1 MAPNLQENP
10 LGAGGNKAAPDAFSS
25 SAVLPFRMNPRRP
38 ELRAPLAAL
47 LALLALVR
55 PRPARA
61 EDSAMYLFQDYQE
74 SSGRI
79 GVKSS
84 TAQIDQDI
92 GTDLHL
98 SLGGVTDTIVGA
110 TPTGQPAPAG
120 RDQVILSELH
130 DYRKAWNG
138 QFSDQIAHTN
148 VGVGFSR
155 SLEHDYVS
163 NGYSLNTVTD
173 FNQKNTTLLLGV
185 AATDN
190 NVQVTFEPAWFRK
203 HTADGIVGVT
213 QLLDPHTSVT
223 FDFTFDRSTGYLS
236 EPYKLVQDDIQ
247 VLPGLFVPHT
257 YGENRPW
264 IRDKGIA
271 LLSVTHD
278 FASLH
283 GALEASYRFY
293 ADTYGIV
300 GHTLDLAWYQHI
312 GDKVIV
318 RPGLRGYQQS
328 AADFYYYNLDATSI
342 VPVAIPNPTSPH
354 YSSDARLS
362 ALESFDASLKVI
374 WTVTA
379 WLQVEGGVESYRNRG
394 TDGVTPQSAYYR
406 AAISSVGAKFSW

>member
-1 MAPNLQENP
+1 
-10 LGAGGNKAAPDAFSS
+10 
-25 SAVLPFRMNPRRP
+25 MNPRLF
-38 ELRAPLAAL
+38 ELRAPWAVL
-47 LALLALVR
+47 LTILALVR

-61 EDSAMYLFQDYQE
+61 EDSATYLFQDYQE
-74 SSGRI
+74 ANGRI

-84 TAQIDQDI
+84 TAQIDQDL

-110 TPTGQPAPAG
+110 TPTGQPALAG
-120 RDQVILSELH
+120 TDQVVLSELH

-148 VGVGFSR
+148 IGVGFSR

-173 FNQKNTTLLLGV
+173 FNQKNTTLLLGF

-190 NVQVTFEPAWFRK
+190 NVEVFFEPAWFKK
-203 HTADGIVGVT
+203 HTSDVIVGLT

-236 EPYKLVQDDIQ
+236 EPYKLVQEDIQ
-247 VLPGLFVPHT
+247 ILPGLFIPRT

-264 IRDKGIA
+264 VRDKGIA
-271 LLSVTHD
+271 RLSVTHD
-278 FASLH
+278 FAALH

-293 ADTYGIV
+293 SDTYGVV
-300 GHTLDLAWYQHI
+300 GHTVDLAWYQHL
-312 GDKVIV
+312 GDQVIV

-328 AADFYYYNLDATSI
+328 AADFYYYTMDASGI
-342 VPVAIPNPTSPH
+342 LPVAIPTPTSPH

-362 ALESFDASLKVI
+362 ALVSFDANFKVI
-374 WTVTA
+374 WTVTS
-379 WLQVEGGVESYRNRG
+379 WLQVEGSVESYRNRG

-406 AAISSVGAKFSW
+406 AAISSIGAKISW